1 MNEIVSKNVPKT
13 FDNSFIKNE
22 GLPKILLGCPTH
34 QYKADSLKAY
44 FEGIESLTYPHFDV
58 VLEDNSPTPNYSEKL
73 KQLAKQWE
81 EKHPGRSFRV
91 IYSGET
97 SPKGRAR
104 LVHGRNL
111 IRDMVLKENYDYF
124 LSLEQ
129 DVVPPTDIIERFL
142 AHQKE
147 FVSGVYWNKEL
158 ASPAAQPKLVVMA
171 GTYANDEDKQKK
183 LVRSVGMLQLLPS
196 RLIEVAYTGL
206 GCALISRRLLEKIPF
221 RYDEKQLACDDVYFC
236 LDAEALGEKIY
247 LDSSVWCAHHFNDAF
262 RKTEY

>member
-1 MNEIVSKNVPKT
+1 MQGIVSKNVPK
-13 FDNSFIKNE
+13 
-22 GLPKILLGCPTH
+22 ILVGCPTH
-34 QYKADSLKAY
+34 QYKADALKA
-44 FEGIESLTYPHFDV
+44 FFDGLNSLTYSNFDV

-81 EKHPGRSFRV
+81 DKHPGHTFRI

-97 SPKGRAR
+97 SEKARAR

-111 IRDMVLKENYDYF
+111 IRDMVLKEGYDYF

-129 DVVPPTDIIERFL
+129 DIVPPIDIIERL
-142 AHQKE
+142 LVHQKS

-158 ASPAAQPKLVVMA
+158 GSSAQQPKLIVMA
-171 GTYANDEDKQKK
+171 GTYANQEERSKK
-183 LVRSVGMLQLLPS
+183 LVRAIGLFQLLPS

-206 GCALISRRLLEKIPF
+206 GCALISRSLLEKIPF

-236 LDAEALGEKIY
+236 LDAEIVGEKIY

-262 RKTEY
+262 KKSQY